1 MTESLPLLVF
11 PQYKTVAP
19 PAGTG
24 FPISQPHMPS
34 HARQVGRL
42 NSQISTF
49 QQDFERYK
57 ASISESVAGLEPETV
72 LVIEIAGAI
81 DDFKQAVEAVGLEW
95 LGEWDLDDI
104 EPDDDFYEE
113 PKIGTDFFKNHIA
126 EVANR
131 NQSREIRDALLEQGI
146 IDQEGKLIVDVLSDI
161 TLPEAY
167 SHLAEEVAIVI
178 EQAKQKKLA
187 GRLFVSMGN
196 EAGMQE
202 LLSLWQR
209 WQNGQTL
216 PQGKKKWR
224 DVFNQTLLIRRW
236 GVEETLDETGMLDR
250 WRDLLEPMNPTES
263 VHCQIEL
270 FYRQSA
276 EKRRQNEHSVRTLIE
291 QVGGSLLSGFL
302 DMREIAFH
310 AVKAELPADQI
321 RKLMTDLESEQHDTD
336 IQLFKFHGIMY
347 FRPTGQSLTT
357 TADGEGEDAV
367 FPPNDAELLPPVAA
381 ILDGAPNLEH
391 EALKGRLFIDDPE
404 NIEAQYQSG
413 QKRHGTAMASLVV
426 HGELDDEEAEPL
438 HSAVYIRPIMQP
450 DPQTA
455 NGDEHIPNDV
465 FFEDRIERA
474 VRRMFEGEG
483 AVEAQAENI
492 RVINL
497 SIGDPARPFIHTP
510 SPWARL
516 LDWLS
521 WKYRVL
527 FCVSAGNYPESLD
540 IIVPQREYH
549 GLDNEQKTKL
559 LLQRLHAQLSE
570 RRILSPAESI
580 NALSIG
586 AIHTDKARDYYQG
599 QRTDLLP
606 HESLPSP
613 ASRLGHGFRRSLK
626 PEILLPGGRQLYRT
640 PAQDSQSEFSID
652 RSLIAPGQRVAWDS
666 NQQGELSKTAYIRG
680 SSNATALATRSAAR
694 IYEMLNTLRTEES
707 EDIPESLMAVLMK
720 TLLVHGAKQ
729 DDAADSAITS
739 ALKTVENGRR
749 FKEIKARY
757 LGYGAVN
764 IERVLAC
771 TAQRGTVLGCG
782 EIEEDQV
789 HEYRFPLPLGLSGKT
804 DWRRMIVT
812 LAWFTPINPLHRNL
826 REAKL
831 ELSPGRK
838 WEELPLK
845 LARQDSD
852 HHQVMRGTVQHEV
865 VEGTRQIAAY
875 QDGAD
880 IVLQVRCK
888 KDATAKLD
896 HAIPYGLAVTLEV
909 EEGVS
914 IPIYEQLRNKLKP
927 KVAVGATGNRR

>member
-1 MTESLPLLVF
+1 MTEPLPLLVF
-11 PQYKTVAP
+11 PQYKRVDPTP
-19 PAGTG
+19 GRG
-24 FPISQPHMPS
+24 FGASQPHMPS
-34 HARQVGRL
+34 HTRQVDRL
-42 NSQISTF
+42 NLQIATF

-72 LVIEIAGAI
+72 LVIEIAGAV

-104 EPDDDFYEE
+104 EPSDDFYEE
-113 PKIGTDFFKNHIA
+113 PKIGADFFKNHLDEI
-126 EVANR
+126 ANR
-131 NQSREIRDALLEQGI
+131 NQSKEIRDALLEQGV
-146 IDQEGKLIVDVLSDI
+146 IDQEGKLIVEVLSDI
-161 TLPEAY
+161 TLPEVY
-167 SHLAEEVAIVI
+167 SHLVEEITTAI

-187 GRLFVSMGN
+187 GRLFVTMGN

-202 LLSLWQR
+202 LLSLWQQ
-209 WQNGQTL
+209 WQNRQTL
-216 PQGKKKWR
+216 PQGKTKWR

-250 WRDLLEPMNPTES
+250 WRNLLEPIYPTES

-276 EKRRQNEHSVRTLIE
+276 DKRRQNEDSVRTLIE

-302 DMREIAFH
+302 DMPDIAFH
-310 AVKAELPADQI
+310 AVKAKLPADQI
-321 RKLMTDLESEQHDTD
+321 RQLLADLESEQHDTD

-367 FPPNDAELLPPVAA
+367 FPPSDAVLLPPVAA

-391 EALKGRLFIDDPE
+391 EALKGRLLIDDPE
-404 NIEAQYQSG
+404 NIEAQYQPG

-455 NGDEHIPNDV
+455 NGDEHIPDDA

-474 VRRMFEGEG
+474 VRRMREGEG
-483 AVEAQAENI
+483 GVEPQAEGI

-527 FCVSAGNYPESLD
+527 FCVSAGNYAENLD
-540 IIVPQREYH
+540 IAISHRDYL
-549 GLDNEQKTKL
+549 GLSDEEKTEL
-559 LLQRLHAQLSE
+559 LLKRLQAQLSE

-586 AIHTDKARDYYQG
+586 AIHKDSAGNYYQG

-606 HESLPSP
+606 YDSLPSP
-613 ASRLGHGFRRSLK
+613 ASRLGLGFRRSLK
-626 PEILLPGGRQLYRT
+626 PEILFPGGRQLYRT
-640 PAQDSQSEFSID
+640 PVLDSQTEFSID
-652 RSLIAPGQRVAWDS
+652 KSLVAPGQKVAWDS

-680 SSNATALATRSAAR
+680 SSNAAALATRSAVR

-707 EDIPESLMAVLMK
+707 EDIPEELMAVLMK

-729 DDAADSAITS
+729 DEAADTAITS
-739 ALKTVENGRR
+739 ALKTEENGRR
-749 FKEIKARY
+749 FKEIKSRY
-757 LGYGAVN
+757 LGYGAVD

-782 EIEEDQV
+782 EIKEDEV
-789 HEYRFPLPLGLSGKT
+789 HEYRFPLPPGLAGKT
-804 DWRRMIVT
+804 DWRRMVVT
-812 LAWFTPINPLHRNL
+812 LAWFTPINPLHRHL

-831 ELSPGRK
+831 ELAPGKK

-845 LARQDSD
+845 LVRKDSD
-852 HHQVMRGTVQHEV
+852 HNQVMRGTVQHEV
-865 VEGTRQIAAY
+865 VEGAKQITDY
-875 QDGAD
+875 QDGVD

-896 HAIPYGLAVTLEV
+896 HDIPYGLAVTLEV
-909 EEGVS
+909 EEGVG
-914 IPIYEQLRNKLKP
+914 IPVYEQLRQKLKP
-927 KVAVGATGNRR
+927 KVAVGATGDRR